1 SAGEN
6 EDPGIDEVA
15 KSVDLLFLAVLVLGG
30 NPDVNRRVLPQAGF
44 RFSILRRVA
53 IGPHKK
59 VMRRLCKREGV
70 VLEVSGVGGAPIE
83 IVEPASAHLLEALGL
98 GLILDGIRVRERLIN
113 ASGTAIPMNPR

>member
-1 SAGEN
+1 PVDFPIAQNELQDRVGVLGLGTGRSASEN
-6 EDPGIDEVA
+6 EDAGIDEVA
-15 KSVDLLFLAVLVLGG
+15 KSVDLLFLAVLILGG

-70 VLEVSGVGGAPIE
+70 VLEVSGVGGAPVE
-83 IVEPASAHLLEALGL
+83 IVEP
-98 GLILDGIRVRERLIN
+98 
-113 ASGTAIPMNPR
+113 